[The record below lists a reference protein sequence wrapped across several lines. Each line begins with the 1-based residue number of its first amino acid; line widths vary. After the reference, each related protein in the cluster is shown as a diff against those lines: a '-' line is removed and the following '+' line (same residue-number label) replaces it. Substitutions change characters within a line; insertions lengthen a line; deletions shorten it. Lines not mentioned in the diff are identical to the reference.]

1 MWPGSDPPDAPPQG
15 KYEMTTAVR
24 TGLTDLVA
32 DAQRYLRR
40 ILPGLASAVHPLASL
55 HAIPHAMASR
65 YHLAGLMLY
74 GETPA
79 MLAVAREPGESSTRV
94 IQDVRCLRSAANAL
108 VLYVSPYLTPTQR
121 RFLVENHIDFVV
133 PHTQLFAPSLAIEFR
148 DDPDHEKKAISLL
161 PSAQAVLIH
170 VLLSGQSRWW
180 SPREISA
187 AAGYTSMTASR
198 LSAELVGRGLV
209 ERSTGGRERFLKLA
223 GNRDEVWARAQ
234 PFLRS
239 PILKE
244 VDVCWGPTAEALR
257 DAGHPAP
264 TAGLDALADTSPPAI
279 GGTRAL
285 HIDAWRLLGTLPMP
299 GPDCAQSARLQIWA
313 YPPAFTSIGDV
324 VDPLSLYLSLQGK
337 RGHDADALEQRVE
350 QALSG
355 DTYPA

>member
-1 MWPGSDPPDAPPQG
+1 
-15 KYEMTTAVR
+15 MTTAVR

-65 YHLAGLMLY
+65 YHFAELTLY

-133 PHTQLFAPSLAIEFR
+133 PHAQLFAPSLAIEFR
-148 DDPDHEKKAISLL
+148 DAPDHEKKAISLL

-198 LSAELVGRGLV
+198 LSGELVGRGLV

-223 GNRDEVWARAQ
+223 GSREEVWARAQ

-239 PILKE
+239 PVVKE
-244 VDVCWGPTAEALR
+244 VDVCWGPTADVLR

-264 TAGLDALADTSPPAI
+264 IAGIDALTDPASHASA
-279 GGTRAL
+279 GTRAL
-285 HIDAWRLLGTLPMP
+285 HVEALRLSGALPAP
-299 GPDCAQSARLQIWA
+299 GPDCTRNVRLQIWA

-324 VDPLSLYLSLQGK
+324 VDPLSLYLSLQGR
-337 RGHDADALEQRVE
+337 RGHDVDALEQRVE
-350 QALSG
+350 QALCVGVHHS
-355 DTYPA
+355 

>member
-1 MWPGSDPPDAPPQG
+1 
-15 KYEMTTAVR
+15 MTTAVR
-24 TGLTDLVA
+24 TGLTDLVT

-40 ILPGLASAVHPLASL
+40 ILPGLASAVHPLASS
-55 HAIPHAMASR
+55 HAIPRAMSSR
-65 YHLAGLMLY
+65 YHLAELMLY

-79 MLAVAREPGESSTRV
+79 MLAVAREPSESSSRV
-94 IQDVRCLRSAANAL
+94 IQDVRCLRAAANAL

-121 RFLVENHIDFVV
+121 RFLVEAHIDFVV
-133 PHTQLFAPSLAIEFR
+133 PHAQLFAPSLAIEFR
-148 DDPDHEKKAISLL
+148 DAPDHEKKAISLL

-170 VLLSGQSRWW
+170 VLLSGQPRWW

-198 LSAELVGRGLV
+198 LSAELVERGLV

-244 VDVCWGPTAEALR
+244 VDVCWGPTAEMLR
-257 DAGHPAP
+257 DAGYPAP
-264 TAGLDALADTSPPAI
+264 TAGLDALAETSPI
-279 GGTRAL
+279 CGTRAL
-285 HIDAWRLLGTLPMP
+285 HIDAWRLLGALPMP
-299 GPDCAQSARLQIWA
+299 GPDCVQTARLQVWA

-324 VDPLSLYLSLQGK
+324 VDPLSLHLSLRGK

-350 QALSG
+350 QALGG

>member
-1 MWPGSDPPDAPPQG
+1 
-15 KYEMTTAVR
+15 MTTAVR

-40 ILPGLASAVHPLASL
+40 ILPGLASAVHPLAPS

-65 YHLAGLMLY
+65 YLLAGLMLY

-108 VLYVSPYLTPTQR
+108 VLYVSPHLTPTQR

-133 PHTQLFAPSLAIEFR
+133 PHAQLFAPSLAIEFR
-148 DDPDHEKKAISLL
+148 DAPDHEKKAISLL

-170 VLLSGQSRWW
+170 VLLTGQSRWW

-187 AAGYTSMTASR
+187 TAGYTSMTASR

-209 ERSTGGRERFLKLA
+209 ERSTGGRERFLRLA

-239 PILKE
+239 PVLKE

-285 HIDAWRLLGTLPMP
+285 HIDAWRLLGALPMP
-299 GPDCAQSARLQIWA
+299 DPDCVQSARLQIWA

-324 VDPLSLYLSLQGK
+324 VDPLSLYLSLRGK

>member
-1 MWPGSDPPDAPPQG
+1 
-15 KYEMTTAVR
+15 
-24 TGLTDLVA
+24 
-32 DAQRYLRR
+32 
-40 ILPGLASAVHPLASL
+40 
-55 HAIPHAMASR
+55 
-65 YHLAGLMLY
+65 
-74 GETPA
+74 
-79 MLAVAREPGESSTRV
+79 
-94 IQDVRCLRSAANAL
+94 
-108 VLYVSPYLTPTQR
+108 
-121 RFLVENHIDFVV
+121 
-133 PHTQLFAPSLAIEFR
+133 
-148 DDPDHEKKAISLL
+148 
-161 PSAQAVLIH
+161 
-170 VLLSGQSRWW
+170 
-180 SPREISA
+180 
-187 AAGYTSMTASR
+187 MTASR

-264 TAGLDALADTSPPAI
+264 TAGLDALAETSPPPI

-285 HIDAWRLLGTLPMP
+285 HIDAWRLLGALPMP
-299 GPDCAQSARLQIWA
+299 GPDCLQSARLQIWA

-337 RGHDADALEQRVE
+337 RGHDADALQQRVE

>member
-1 MWPGSDPPDAPPQG
+1 
-15 KYEMTTAVR
+15 MTTAVR
-24 TGLTDLVA
+24 TGLTDLVT

-40 ILPGLASAVHPLASL
+40 ILPGLASTVHPLASS
-55 HAIPHAMASR
+55 HAIPRAMSSR
-65 YHLAGLMLY
+65 YHLAELMLY

-79 MLAVAREPGESSTRV
+79 MLAVAREPSESSSRV
-94 IQDVRCLRSAANAL
+94 IQDVRCLRAAANAL

-121 RFLVENHIDFVV
+121 RFLVEAHIDFVV
-133 PHTQLFAPSLAIEFR
+133 PHAQLFAPSLAIEFR
-148 DDPDHEKKAISLL
+148 DAPDHEKKAISLL

-170 VLLSGQSRWW
+170 VLLSGQPRWW

-198 LSAELVGRGLV
+198 LSAELVERGLV

-223 GNRDEVWARAQ
+223 GNRDEVWASAQ

-244 VDVCWGPTAEALR
+244 VDVCWESTVEVLR
-257 DAGHPAP
+257 NAGHPAP
-264 TAGLDALADTSPPAI
+264 MAGIDALDPNPPDRA
-279 GGTRAL
+279 GSTHAL
-285 HIDAWRLLGTLPMP
+285 HVDAWRLLGALPTP
-299 GPDCAQSARLQIWA
+299 APERARNARLQIWA
-313 YPPAFTSIGDV
+313 YPPAFTSTGNV

-337 RGHDADALEQRVE
+337 RGHDVDALEHRVE

-355 DTYPA
+355 AVHVV